1 MVVDNPERRRRAS
14 YRVKR
19 PGERRSISRSA
30 TRALDVL
37 EQFGQLRR
45 PLRAVEISKLLE
57 LQPSTTDQLLKTM
70 VDSAHLVFDVA
81 TKSYLPSPRLGEF
94 SAWLI
99 EGYGGDARLRRLLRG
114 LDLAEGEV
122 ATLSTPND
130 LFMQILD
137 LYGGRQGEQ
146 PERGLRAAIF
156 GSAIG
161 DAYLSTLADA
171 EIRRL
176 AERARIPAQEVGS
189 ILEEASRTRRAGFA
203 EGPSQDGAAWAIAAP
218 LPAQGPF
225 PVAFV
230 LGFAGRPEGI
240 ETRQVEIRRQMRA
253 AIDRWVSAARAPE

>member
-1 MVVDNPERRRRAS
+1 MVVDNAERRKRTP

-19 PGERRSISRSA
+19 PGERRSVSRSA

-99 EGYGGDARLRRLLRG
+99 EGYGRDARLRRLLRG

-137 LYGGRQGEQ
+137 LFGGVLGVQ

-156 GSAIG
+156 GTAIG
-161 DAYLSTLADA
+161 AAYLSTLADA

-176 AERARIPAQEVGS
+176 AERARIPPQEVGP
-189 ILEEASRTRRAGFA
+189 ILDEASRTRQSGFA
-203 EGPSQDGAAWAIAAP
+203 EGASPDGAAWAIAAP
-218 LPAQGPF
+218 LPAQGLF
-225 PVAFV
+225 PVPFV
-230 LGFAGRPEGI
+230 LGFAGRPEGM
-240 ETRQVEIRRQMRA
+240 EARRAEMRRQMRE
-253 AIDRWVSAARAPE
+253 AIDRLVSASGPPE